1 MRPAISLPAFA
12 RCRPTRSGR
21 AFTLVEVLVAT
32 TILGIM
38 VVAILGLFINL
49 MKSYKYNTFRL
60 SINRDVR
67 TFTNELT
74 DTATYANYYII
85 LSDFSTRTTG
95 AAGSEVLAYLGDG
108 ESGDC
113 LLLVFKDD
121 ADDTKIQRL
130 VGYYHDPDSNGL
142 GPVRKFDL
150 TFNPTVAGSSLWTL
164 MPSTST
170 LHTNPDIISAGTV
183 GRATGTSTSGRLFY
197 NFFNRSVMVKGQIN
211 YISNDGLTRRAVS
224 TYNFTVS
231 PRG

>member
-1 MRPAISLPAFA
+1 MRRLSPVPLRLSPRSAA
-12 RCRPTRSGR
+12 RQRG
-21 AFTLVEVLVAT
+21 FTLVEVLVAT
-32 TILGIM
+32 TIMGIM

-85 LSDFSTRTTG
+85 LADFSTRTVG
-95 AAGSEVLAYLGDG
+95 PVGSEVLAYLGDG

-121 ADDTKIQRL
+121 TDDSKIQRL
-130 VGYYHDPDSNGL
+130 VGYYHDPDSDGL

-150 TFNPTVAGSSLWTL
+150 RFSPTVASNTLWNI
-164 MPSTST
+164 MPSTGT

-183 GRATGTSTSGRLFY
+183 GRATGTSTSGKLFY

-211 YISNDGLTRRAVS
+211 YVSNDGLTRRAVS